1 MTTATLLLLLV
12 VVGVPAWVAVA
23 GPPGW
28 FGRLRDRLLQ
38 TTSPDQVRA
47 GVEENDELYRFARK
61 SFEKASPDHQARRP
75 GRSHRRRRDRRAQR
89 VVEKTQIQLR
99 QRALWC
105 GIAAAG
111 CVLMDV
117 VVAVVALVWLTGDA
131 ADHAAQGA
139 AAWAGVVLWTLRSAI
154 LAALSFGLVYVF
166 TLLARLLFTAANAA
180 LEKRHSL
187 GFGRLYVQMKVLAAP
202 DPRRATRAL
211 TETELL
217 RAFGLN
223 PPAPPAP
230 PPAEEP
236 PVRTLVLP
244 PRGGVLDPHARPGA
258 GRRRDGTLSGAL
270 RARGGSGACRMAS
283 RSR

>member
-12 VVGVPAWVAVA
+12 VVGLPAWVAVA

-28 FGRLRDRLLQ
+28 IGRVRDRLLH
-38 TTSPDQVRA
+38 TTGSDQVRA

-61 SFEKASPDHQARRP
+61 SFEKASQTTKP
-75 GRSHRRRRDRRAQR
+75 GAQ
-89 VVEKTQIQLR
+89 VDPTATAEIAALNVFVEKAQIQLR

-105 GIAAAG
+105 GIGAAG

-117 VVAVVALVWLTGDA
+117 VVAVVALVWLTGAA
-131 ADHAAQGA
+131 ADHATQE
-139 AAWAGVVLWTLRSAI
+139 AAWQGVVLWTLRSII

-166 TLLARLLFTAANAA
+166 TSLARLLFAAASAA

-217 RAFGLN
+217 RAFGWN
-223 PPAPPAP
+223 PPAPPP
-230 PPAEEP
+230 PQAEEA

-244 PRGGVLDPHARPGA
+244 PRGGSSIR
-258 GRRRDGTLSGAL
+258 TLGPP
-270 RARGGSGACRMAS
+270 RGGDETESS
-283 RSR
+283 PPP

>member
-1 MTTATLLLLLV
+1 MTATLLLLLV

-23 GPPGW
+23 GPPVW
-28 FGRLRDRLLQ
+28 FGRVRDRLLQ
-38 TTSPDQVRA
+38 TTSLDQVRA
-47 GVEENDELYRFARK
+47 GIEDNDELYRFARK
-61 SFEKASPDHQARRP
+61 SFDKAAQTTKP
-75 GRSHRRRRDRRAQR
+75 GAQ
-89 VVEKTQIQLR
+89 VDPTAAAEIAALNVYVEKTQIQLR

-117 VVAVVALVWLTGDA
+117 MVAVVALVWLTGDS
-131 ADHAAQGA
+131 ADHTAQGA

-166 TLLARLLFTAANAA
+166 TLLARLLFIAANAA

-217 RAFGLN
+217 RAFGLT
-223 PPAPPAP
+223 PPAPPA
-230 PPAEEP
+230 EEA

-244 PRGGVLDPHARPGA
+244 PRGGTSIRTLGPG
-258 GRRRDGTLSGAL
+258 
-270 RARGGSGACRMAS
+270 RGGDETDSSPAS
-283 RSR
+283 

>member
-1 MTTATLLLLLV
+1 MTTATVLLLLV

-23 GPPGW
+23 GPPKW
-28 FGRLRDRLLQ
+28 TTRLRDRLLR
-38 TTSPDQVRA
+38 TTSPDEVRA

-61 SFEKASPDHQARRP
+61 SFEKASQTTKP
-75 GRSHRRRRDRRAQR
+75 GAQ
-89 VVEKTQIQLR
+89 VDPTAAAEIAALNVYVEKTQIQLR

-105 GIAAAG
+105 GIGAAG

-117 VVAVVALVWLTGDA
+117 VVAVVALAWLTGGA

-139 AAWAGVVLWTLRSAI
+139 TAWAEVFLWTFRSAI

-166 TLLARLLFTAANAA
+166 TLLARLLFTEASAA

-211 TETELL
+211 SETELL
-217 RAFGLN
+217 RVFGLN

-244 PRGGVLDPHARPGA
+244 PRGGSSIR
-258 GRRRDGTLSGAL
+258 TLGP
-270 RARGGSGACRMAS
+270 ARGGDEAEPPPAL
-283 RSR
+283 